1 MDTSISH
8 RRRNKI
14 IPGGRRRE
22 GCGEKRENQGQSV
35 AGSGIWGDRRE
46 GQRARSINRNIQPC
60 GNEEQS
66 KYLKSPRPD
75 GCGSL
80 PNLIGDDLSRNVQE
94 WVDRT

>member
-1 MDTSISH
+1 M
-8 RRRNKI
+8 
-14 IPGGRRRE
+14 
-22 GCGEKRENQGQSV
+22 

-60 GNEEQS
+60 GNEEQG
-66 KYLKSPRPD
+66 KYLESPRQD

-94 WVDRT
+94 WVDGT